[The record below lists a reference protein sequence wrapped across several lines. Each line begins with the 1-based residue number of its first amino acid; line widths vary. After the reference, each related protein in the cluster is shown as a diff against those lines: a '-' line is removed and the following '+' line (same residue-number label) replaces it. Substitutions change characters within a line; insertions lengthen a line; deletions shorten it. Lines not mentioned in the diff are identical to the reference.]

1 MTTVAAVL
9 QWPQATIIPYYL
21 LDAFLLLRPAAR
33 LVDRGTSSKDPQWKV
48 LMMMTLPRVLYWRR
62 GAWPTN
68 LFDYIGSL
76 LFDARLHALNTA
88 TGIALLTLLEKDRR
102 RVVHVATLCHKRS
115 VGELQLSYLISI
127 II

>member
-1 MTTVAAVL
+1 
-9 QWPQATIIPYYL
+9 
-21 LDAFLLLRPAAR
+21 
-33 LVDRGTSSKDPQWKV
+33 
-48 LMMMTLPRVLYWRR
+48 MMMTLPLVLEEMCL
-62 GAWPTN
+62 AHQ

-115 VGELQLSYLISI
+115 VGDRRRHTHNLHHLFHLQSHLFCW
-127 II
+127 